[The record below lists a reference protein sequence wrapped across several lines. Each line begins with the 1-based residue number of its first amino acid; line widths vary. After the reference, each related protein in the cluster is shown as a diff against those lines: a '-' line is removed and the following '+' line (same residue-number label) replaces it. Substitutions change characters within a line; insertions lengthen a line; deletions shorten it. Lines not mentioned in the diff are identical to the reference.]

1 MVFKAVLKSNYFI
14 IMKVLGNLFLLFSL
28 VLLFPVLFCLFFP
41 EEFSTAGYAFILSAA
56 SSAVIG
62 LLLKYIPR
70 NNLSQEVVS
79 IREGAV
85 IVLFSWTIGIFVSS
99 LPYIFS
105 GTFDFTHAIFEST
118 SGWTTTGLTVVTDTH
133 SVPKLILVWRSV
145 TQFLGGAGF
154 AIIMMGSIIGPRGF
168 GLYHAEGRVDNVVP
182 NVKQSARII
191 ARIYVIYA
199 VAGMIALSLTGMS
212 IFEAFNHSLTA
223 LATGGFSTRNGSIG
237 EFNSVTIEIVT
248 IVLMFLGATGFGIH
262 YALWK
267 RDFKAI
273 LKNGEPWLLLIIALV
288 STILIAIN
296 GLGPAFDSVGE
307 AVRKSAFQS
316 ISALTGTGFSTVD
329 FSVRWP
335 GFPLGMFILTVLMIL
350 GGCMDSTSGGL
361 KQYRIFVLLK
371 VIIESLLSFVRPR
384 NTVSRIEIWKGQ
396 AKRYIDENVIREIL
410 LVFSLYMITYTVGV
424 TILCGYGFP
433 VRDSMFEFASAL
445 SGVGL
450 STGITN
456 FTAPTGVLWT
466 LITGMFLGRLEF
478 LVVLYAVTKLIK
490 DAWTVIRG

>member
-212 IFEAFNHSLTA
+212 IFEAF
-223 LATGGFSTRNGSIG
+223 
-237 EFNSVTIEIVT
+237 

-456 FTAPTGVLWT
+456 FTAPTGVQFCT
-466 LITGMFLGRLEF
+466 P
-478 LVVLYAVTKLIK
+478 
-490 DAWTVIRG
+490 